1 MSDPHLPERRFR
13 AGDPERD
20 RALTV
25 IQQAYEAGRLDLDE
39 LRDRQEQVLQV
50 RFTDEIAPLLADL
63 PEAHGLEVSPGSP
76 VVPQPAYAPLPAVAE
91 PDAGWSVSIMS
102 GRDELVHSGITRL
115 ANFAWWGGNNYDL
128 TEAMGPGRVVT
139 LELHAVMGGN
149 EIYVPDGVR
158 VIDRAV
164 AIMAGNDI
172 KPDAQGDGS
181 NGTLVLTGFLFWG
194 GNTVRPASSRR
205 HKR

>member
-1 MSDPHLPERRFR
+1 
-13 AGDPERD
+13 
-20 RALTV
+20 
-25 IQQAYEAGRLDLDE
+25 
-39 LRDRQEQVLQV
+39 
-50 RFTDEIAPLLADL
+50 
-63 PEAHGLEVSPGSP
+63 
-76 VVPQPAYAPLPAVAE
+76 
-91 PDAGWSVSIMS
+91 
-102 GRDELVHSGITRL
+102 
-115 ANFAWWGGNNYDL
+115 
-128 TEAMGPGRVVT
+128 
-139 LELHAVMGGN
+139 MGGN

-164 AIMAGNDI
+164 AIMAGNDS